1 MPLNL
6 AKFGYTI
13 RHPDSKRCDALNM
26 AIKEH
31 GLSRVVDCLEQIRK
45 NSSAYGCQR
54 ACTNITQK
62 IEQLHLKLTERDIAY
77 VVGRCVEPKDNGVN
91 DTNAINHVD
100 TQHSRHSCI
109 RGAPLYISH

>member
-6 AKFGYTI
+6 AKFGYNI

-31 GLSRVVDCLEQIRK
+31 GISCVVDCLEQIRK

-54 ACTNITQK
+54 ACPNITQK
-62 IEQLHLKLTERDIAY
+62 IEHLHLKLTERDIVY
-77 VVGRCVEPKDNGVN
+77 VMGRDVEPKDN
-91 DTNAINHVD
+91 DTNAINDVD
-100 TQHSRHSCI
+100 TQKSRQSRRAIVHI
-109 RGAPLYISH
+109 ALKYMH